1 MKKDYIRVIFTDKV
15 IVNKFGIGESFRIK
29 AVKIYMKWILIMFDP
44 TDLMDVEK
52 SLKVCEIRIYNI
64 L

>member
-15 IVNKFGIGESFRIK
+15 IFNKFGIGESFRIK